1 MKHYPVSMAISLFTQ
16 NIDYKKWENQMV
28 KVIFVKMI

>member
-1 MKHYPVSMAISLFTQ
+1 LSIQ

-28 KVIFVKMI
+28 NVIFVKMK